1 MENIFP
7 SIFPYAFEI
16 TIVQQDSRMS
26 VYFSVR
32 KCEGANEN
40 NKIQV
45 DFVEIWNKKLSSR
58 LCVEDTQLLNQF
70 QRQ

>member
-16 TIVQQDSRMS
+16 TIVQQDSPMS
-26 VYFSVR
+26 VYFFVR

-40 NKIQV
+40 DKIQV
-45 DFVEIWNKKLSSR
+45 DFVENWNKKLS
-58 LCVEDTQLLNQF
+58 
-70 QRQ
+70 

>member
-7 SIFPYAFEI
+7 SIFSYASETTI
-16 TIVQQDSRMS
+16 TQQDSPMS
-26 VYFSVR
+26 VYFFVR

-45 DFVEIWNKKLSSR
+45 DFVEIWNKKLS
-58 LCVEDTQLLNQF
+58 
-70 QRQ
+70 